1 MPKIDRTEAAK
12 IIKDRFPKSKVIIIP
27 SATDRKTEKLKNA
40 ARIADRLSKSS
51 SKKRI
56 IKLAKNS
63 SKEYI
68 IKTIENAVPSK
79 SSSKKRTS
87 QTIENTD
94 KNQKKVSKI
103 AFFLRQHSRLLLL
116 LSPLAICSLL
126 LINSI
131 RPPQASDSMA
141 APNADTVPIDT
152 GVVAPGTIIPKGEII
167 KLSVANAE
175 DSRVNKILVSEGDR
189 VRKNQVIAVLQGV
202 EKRERDLEEA
212 QNTVGYHK
220 AKLRQTKT
228 GEENSDPKIQ
238 ETKIASSEV
247 EYNQA
252 KLTYDR
258 HQTLLAQGVISQKT
272 FDESKR
278 DLDIATAALNREKQ
292 NLSRLVQT
300 KAANIEMAEI
310 ELKGAIIA
318 LEQRRADLEDTRV
331 RVPVSGQILRINAQE
346 GEQVDTNQGIVELGR
361 TDQMYVSAEVYETD
375 INRVEV
381 GQPAIIS
388 SEYGG
393 FTGKLKGQIEHIGL
407 KIGSKKISNISQ
419 DPTQDENSRIVEVKI
434 RLNREDSRKVAGLT
448 DMKVRVQ
455 IGKPN

>member
-1 MPKIDRTEAAK
+1 MSKIDKIEAAK
-12 IIKDRFPKSKVIIIP
+12 IIKDRFPKSEVIIIP
-27 SATDRKTEKLKNA
+27 SGADRETDRLKNT
-40 ARIADRLSKSS
+40 ARIADVLSKSS

-56 IKLAKNS
+56 IKLGKGS

-79 SSSKKRTS
+79 GSSKKRTIK
-87 QTIENTD
+87 TVKNTD
-94 KNQKKVSKI
+94 KNSFFSI
-103 AFFLRQHSRLLLL
+103 FRAFNLRQHGRLLLL

-131 RPPQASDSMA
+131 RPPQASDSLA
-141 APNADTVPIDT
+141 APKTNTVPIDT
-152 GVVAPGTIIPKGEII
+152 SVVAPGTIVPKGEII

-189 VRKNQVIAVLQGV
+189 VRKNQVIAILQGV
-202 EKRERDLEEA
+202 EKRKRDLEEA
-212 QNTVGYHK
+212 QNTVGYHE
-220 AKLRQTKT
+220 AKLRQIKT
-228 GEENSDPKIQ
+228 GEENSDLKIQ
-238 ETKIASSEV
+238 ETEIASSEV

-278 DLDIATAALNREKQ
+278 DLDIATAALNRERQ
-292 NLSRLVQT
+292 NLSRLIKT
-300 KAANIEMAEI
+300 RAADIEMAEI

-318 LEQRRADLEDTRV
+318 VEQRRADLEDTRV
-331 RVPVSGQILRINAQE
+331 RVPVSGQILRINTHE

-361 TDQMYVSAEVYETD
+361 TDRMYVTAEVYETD
-375 INRVEV
+375 IARVKV

-393 FTGKLKGQIEHIGL
+393 IKGKLKGQVEHLGL
-407 KIGSKKISNISQ
+407 KIGPKKISNISQ